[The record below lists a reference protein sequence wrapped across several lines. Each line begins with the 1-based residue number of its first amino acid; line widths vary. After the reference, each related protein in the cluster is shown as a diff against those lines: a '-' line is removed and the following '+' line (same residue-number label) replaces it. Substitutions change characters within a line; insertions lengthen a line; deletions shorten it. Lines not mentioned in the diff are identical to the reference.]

1 MTQKSSTSTVLV
13 VDDDDAIR
21 DLVAMVLADAGYTVR
36 TAADGAA
43 AVALARATKPALIL
57 MDVNLPRLDGLSACR
72 ALRDDAR
79 TAKLPIT
86 IMSSMPV
93 QDQQLRACRA
103 DRFLAKPFDI
113 DRLLGEVAH
122 YVTPG
127 ITSAPR

>member
-122 YVTPG
+122 YVAPG

>member
-122 YVTPG
+122 YVAPD
-127 ITSAPR
+127 IASAPR